1 MAKQLH
7 LGVFED
13 ELEAARAYDRAALS
27 LRLRRP
33 GAPLALSSVKL
44 NFGQTSYTEEERK
57 YLESMSPAELLM
69 FLAGENR
76 AARQIHGISARH
88 QSKDELQ
95 KSTQSCLVGGLPISG
110 KTSRYRGVSYHR
122 QRKKWQA
129 NICVQGKQT
138 FLGIFTSEERAAC
151 AYDYGAICIHIQ
163 DYQSI
168 DVHSDEVQLRYA
180 TVLNFPLVNY
190 KPLFPL
196 ICRGDLADLVHA
208 LRSGEISI
216 VIPSTRRTSVP
227 CAADT
232 ASQALREQ
240 YRTSNTVNEICVPNQ
255 SVSEFESL
263 SAGQPEVHAHPQEF
277 VDSALLQTFAG
288 QDHLYVDTHLTSI
301 PHSLPRLL
309 EAEAPLVDAWNKTI
323 DDLSYEISRGVCDH
337 ILLRQTTTNMQTAP
351 PGIACKWNPASI
363 HRPSLNM
370 PINEDNCWL
379 PLIPSPTLG
388 HLWRDEGELSITD
401 ILLM

>member
-27 LRLRRP
+27 LRLRRQ
-33 GAPLALSSVKL
+33 GAPLPLSSVKL
-44 NFGQTSYTEEERK
+44 NFGQTSYAEEERK

-76 AARQIHGISARH
+76 AARQIHRISIRH

-95 KSTQSCLVGGLPISG
+95 KSTQSCLVGGMPIGG

-151 AYDYGAICIHIQ
+151 AYDYGAICIHMQ
-163 DYQSI
+163 EYQSI

-180 TVLNFPLVNY
+180 TVLNFPLVYY

-216 VIPSTRRTSVP
+216 VIPSKGRTSVP
-227 CAADT
+227 CAAD
-232 ASQALREQ
+232 AACQALREQ
-240 YRTSNTVNEICVPNQ
+240 HQASNTMNEICLPKQ
-255 SVSEFESL
+255 SVSELESI
-263 SAGQPEVHAHPQEF
+263 SEGQPEVHAQPQEF
-277 VDSALLQTFAG
+277 VDSTLLQAFAG
-288 QDHLYVDTHLTSI
+288 QDHFYADTHLPSI

-309 EAEAPLVDAWNKTI
+309 EAEVPPVDAWNKTF

-337 ILLRQTTTNMQTAP
+337 ILLRQTTTNMQTSSTGA
-351 PGIACKWNPASI
+351 ACKWNPANI

-370 PINEDNCWL
+370 PINEENCWL
-379 PLIPSPTLG
+379 PLVPSPTLG
-388 HLWRDEGELSITD
+388 HLWRDEGELSIAD